1 MEPSLRDKRLQ
12 RELPLL
18 PYKTEWNVGEN
29 VVLVPEHGLT
39 IRVTSWYPFRCP
51 TIEVHG
57 EPENTYLDRFRNNNN
72 DESRRRI
79 SYDWCPSYGIQDL
92 VDDYLKELAFVK
104 VEKHATDAPA

>member
-39 IRVTSWYPFRCP
+39 IRLTSWYPFRCP

-57 EPENTYLDRFRNNNN
+57 EPENTYLDRFRNN